1 MLGDV
6 IDRFFQ
12 IVHNAQREVQ
22 GQVLVVIFIRGGRND
37 PRIQS
42 DALFI
47 TVYRDSAFAH
57 GVDQWAH
64 CRIRNSSMHQNRLD
78 GIAHAGT
85 LGFSI
90 DGNIDRHLTSALTSM
105 TRWQLPVPVWMTG
118 TLAPVT
124 TALMSPAP
132 PRGMSKSTYPRAA
145 ISSSVTSWPP
155 STSCTASRISSGSR
169 DRIAA
174 ITARVDSRADEH
186 PRNSHAF
193 PDFKQIPAASEV
205 TLGRA
210 S

>member
-1 MLGDV
+1 STASSRSSTM
-6 IDRFFQ
+6 RS
-12 IVHNAQREVQ
+12 AR
-22 GQVLVVIFIRGGRND
+22 
-37 PRIQS
+37 S
-42 DALFI
+42 
-47 TVYRDSAFAH
+47 RDKYSLSY
-57 GVDQWAH
+57 
-64 CRIRNSSMHQNRLD
+64 SS
-78 GIAHAGT
+78 GAAGT
-85 LGFSI
+85 ILGSSRMLSSSPCTVTPRSLMASTNGRTAESAI
-90 DGNIDRHLTSALTSM
+90 PRCTKTVSMALHTLGRWVLALTAILTAISTSALTSM

-132 PRGMSKSTYPRAA
+132 PRGMSKSTYPRAVM
-145 ISSSVTSWPP
+145 SSSVTSWPP

-174 ITARVDSRADEH
+174 ITARLDSRADED
-186 PRNSHAF
+186 PRNRHAF